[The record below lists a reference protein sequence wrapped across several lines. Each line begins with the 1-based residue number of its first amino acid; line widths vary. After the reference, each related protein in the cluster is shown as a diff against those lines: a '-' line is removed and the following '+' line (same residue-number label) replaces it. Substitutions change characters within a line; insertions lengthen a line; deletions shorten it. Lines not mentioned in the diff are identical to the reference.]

1 MSQMLAEISRI
12 VTEDISSR
20 VTQYDV
26 LFEAITN
33 SIQANA
39 TLIKCYFSF
48 NDLQLEEEHTG
59 KEIGVIRV
67 DNIRITDNGD
77 GLTDENYK
85 SFSKY
90 RTKFKKSLGCKGVGR
105 FVFLKVYESAN
116 YVSKLKKE
124 NEIRHVKFDFNFDTD
139 LLKKEKNSEID
150 VNETEI
156 VLDRINPQY
165 YDSKKK
171 IDRRIELD
179 IEKIKEKVLL
189 NLIPTLFFYK
199 GEGSSIRIE
208 FIDEYHDKEV
218 FISQEDIPDF
228 KDIIFPII
236 DREGMSHNFK
246 LHYKITEERGGLYS
260 YYCANN
266 RTVCEFLEKEL
277 KISLPNNYSG
287 FMLLESDYLN
297 LKVNNE
303 RNDFDIFPVKTDTF
317 STLSW
322 DMINTELKNEISK
335 IVKESIPQTQIIN
348 QQKIKEIEEER
359 PYLVQYI
366 ESDDIEMA
374 GFLDK
379 KSIIDKAKKKFDI
392 AKENVLTNSGKEEYT
407 DEELNEAIQL
417 TQNELVSYI
426 NDRVL
431 VIDRLKKLVDN
442 QERVESIIHNLFM
455 TKYTK
460 EDYFSVGRNNLW
472 LLDDRFTTYTYAAS
486 DKRIVDVLKDLDLSS
501 EDIDILGDKPDL
513 SLFFSQDP
521 NSTNKR
527 LKSVLIEIKPF
538 DFSSKSDRKKFSG
551 VQQLIDYVNA
561 FKTRENIEEVYGY
574 LITDVDK
581 KLSDRLI
588 GDGYTPLFSLEA
600 PIYHRYYDK
609 MGISIYVVSA
619 QTLINDAE
627 ARNKVFLDI
636 IKKQSKLRD
645 MLKK

>member
-12 VTEDISSR
+12 VNEDISSR

-39 TLIKCYFSF
+39 TLIKCYFSY
-48 NDLQLEEEHTG
+48 NDLQLTEDQTG
-59 KEIGVIRV
+59 KEIGTIKV
-67 DNIRITDNGD
+67 DNIRIIDNGD

-85 SFSKY
+85 SFSRY

-105 FVFLKVYESAN
+105 FVFLKIYESAI

-124 NEIRHVKFDFNFDTD
+124 KEVRKVKFDFNFDTED
-139 LLKKEKNSEID
+139 LKKENANIE

-156 VLDRINPQY
+156 TLNRINPQY
-165 YDSKKK
+165 YDDKKK

-179 IEKIKEKVLL
+179 VEKIKEKVLL

-199 GEGSSIRIE
+199 EKGSNIRIE

-218 FISQEDIPDF
+218 SITHEDIPEF
-228 KDIIFPII
+228 EEIIFPII
-236 DREGMSHNFK
+236 DRGGNSHNFK
-246 LHYKITEERGGLYS
+246 LHYKITEEKGTLYS

-266 RTVCEFLEKEL
+266 RTVCEFVDKDL

-287 FMLLESDYLN
+287 FMLLESDFLN
-297 LKVNNE
+297 EKVNNE
-303 RNDFDIFPVKTDTF
+303 RNDFDIFPIKTDAF

-322 DMINTELKNEISK
+322 EMINTEIKSEISNIIK
-335 IVKESIPQTQIIN
+335 QNIPHTKTIN

-379 KSIIDKAKKKFDI
+379 KSIIDKAKKKFDT

-431 VIDRLKKLVDN
+431 VIDRLKKLVDK

-460 EDYFSVGRNNLW
+460 DDYFSVGKNNLW

-486 DKRIVDVLKDLDLSS
+486 DKRITDVLKDLDLS
-501 EDIDILGDKPDL
+501 EEEIDILNDKPDL

-521 NSTNKR
+521 NSTAKR

-538 DFSSKSDRKKFSG
+538 DFSSKPDRKKFSG

-561 FKTRENIEEVYGY
+561 FKSRENIDEVYGY

-581 KLSDRLI
+581 KLADRLI

-636 IKKQSKLRD
+636 IKKQSKLQS

>member
-12 VTEDISSR
+12 VNEDISSR

-39 TLIKCYFSF
+39 TLIKCYFSY
-48 NDLQLEEEHTG
+48 NDLQLTEDQTG
-59 KEIGVIRV
+59 KEIGTIKV
-67 DNIRITDNGD
+67 DNIRIIDNGD

-85 SFSKY
+85 SFSRY

-105 FVFLKVYESAN
+105 FVFLKIYESAI

-124 NEIRHVKFDFNFDTD
+124 KEVRKVKFDFNFDTED
-139 LLKKEKNSEID
+139 LKKENANIE

-156 VLDRINPQY
+156 TLNRINPQY
-165 YDSKKK
+165 YDDKKK

-179 IEKIKEKVLL
+179 VEKIKEKVLL

-199 GEGSSIRIE
+199 EKGSNIRIE

-218 FISQEDIPDF
+218 SITHEDIPEF
-228 KDIIFPII
+228 EEIIFPVI
-236 DREGMSHNFK
+236 DRGGNSHNFK
-246 LHYKITEERGGLYS
+246 LHYKITEEKGTLYS

-266 RTVCEFLEKEL
+266 RTVCEFVDKDL

-287 FMLLESDYLN
+287 FMLLESDFLN
-297 LKVNNE
+297 DKVNNE
-303 RNDFDIFPVKTDTF
+303 RNDFDIFPIKTDAF

-322 DMINTELKNEISK
+322 EMINTEIKSEISNIIK
-335 IVKESIPQTQIIN
+335 QNIPHTKTIN

-379 KSIIDKAKKKFDI
+379 KSIIDKAKKKFDT

-431 VIDRLKKLVDN
+431 VIDRLKKLVDK

-460 EDYFSVGRNNLW
+460 DDYFSVGKNNLW

-486 DKRIVDVLKDLDLSS
+486 DKRITDVLKDLDLS
-501 EDIDILGDKPDL
+501 EEEIDILNDKPDL

-521 NSTNKR
+521 NSTAKR

-538 DFSSKSDRKKFSG
+538 DFSSKPDRKKFSG

-561 FKTRENIEEVYGY
+561 FKSRENIDEVYGY

-581 KLSDRLI
+581 KLADRLI

-636 IKKQSKLRD
+636 IKKQSKLQS